1 MTNVVFW
8 LLVCDY
14 CVLVSA
20 VCFVGL
26 FIVFLYMLYFIVSL
40 GAQNTLIV
48 VIISCWLKSYNR
60 RVEHFFF
67 LRCIIYIQI
76 L

>member
-20 VCFVGL
+20 VCVVGL
-26 FIVFLYMLYFIVSL
+26 FVVFLYMLYFIVSL
-40 GAQNTLIV
+40 GAQNTHYCCYYFVL
-48 VIISCWLKSYNR
+48 
-60 RVEHFFF
+60 VEM
-67 LRCIIYIQI
+67 IQ
-76 L
+76 